1 MLWNSLF
8 PTNVTNVSPH
18 MRAYRM
24 NVPIFEASVTP
35 VRAVTLRTPTE
46 PMIADT
52 TTSIQTPMCGVACV
66 P

>member
-24 NVPIFEASVTP
+24 NVPMFEASVTP
-35 VRAVTLRTPTE
+35 VSAVTFKTPTP

-52 TTSIQTPMCGVACV
+52 ITSIHTPMCGVACF